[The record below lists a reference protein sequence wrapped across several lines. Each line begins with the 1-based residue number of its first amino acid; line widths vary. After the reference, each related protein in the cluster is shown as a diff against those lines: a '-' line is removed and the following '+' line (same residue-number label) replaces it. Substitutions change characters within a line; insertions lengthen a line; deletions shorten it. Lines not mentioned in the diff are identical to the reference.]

1 MSDIE
6 IRPSILSSDFS
17 KLAEEIQMVE
27 KAGADGIHLDIM
39 DGHFVPNISFGP
51 GVVRSI
57 RKVTELP
64 FWAHLMIEKP
74 GDYIEAFRDAGVNGI
89 TIHCEID
96 DDWLRLADRIRG
108 LEMGVGV
115 TLNPETPLREI
126 EHALDRFDRVL
137 VMTVHPGFG
146 GQTFIG
152 EMVDKIR
159 ALNRTAYSLPNPPI
173 IEVDGGIDENTTPL
187 VVAAGATCLIVGAAI
202 YRVPDPVLA
211 FQKIRAAAV
220 QTLQKEQ

>member
-1 MSDIE
+1 MSGIA

-96 DDWLRLADRIRG
+96 DDWLGLADRIRG
-108 LEMGVGV
+108 LGMGAGI

-126 EHALDRFDRVL
+126 EHTLDRFERVL

-146 GQTFIG
+146 GQAFMV
-152 EMVDKIR
+152 EVVDKIR
-159 ALNRTAYSLPNPPI
+159 ALSQSVLALPNPPI
-173 IEVDGGIDENTTPL
+173 IEVDGGIDENTIPL
-187 VVAAGATCLIVGAAI
+187 AVEAGATCLIVGAAI
-202 YRVPDPVLA
+202 YRAPDPVLA
-211 FQKIRAAAV
+211 FQKVKAV
-220 QTLQKEQ
+220 AEQTLQKQQ